1 MCAESFENWFRAV
14 LPRLEENAVIVIDN
28 APYHSRKKERI
39 PATNWNI
46 PKIKEWLQSKHITY
60 EDGMLKK
67 EFLCTVEQH
76 KSAYMSYVKDKMA
89 KSANKTVL
97 RIPPYH
103 CELNAIELVWA
114 QIKGYVAARNKT
126 FTIREVK
133 ELLEEAVTKVSPND
147 WDKCVRHV
155 IQKVENEMW
164 KLDNIREECEERLA
178 IDLNEDSVSSSE

>member
-1 MCAESFENWFRAV
+1 M
-14 LPRLEENAVIVIDN
+14 
-28 APYHSRKKERI
+28 PYHSRKKERI
-39 PATNWNI
+39 PATHWNI
-46 PKIKEWLQSKHITY
+46 PKIKEWLQSKHIPF

-67 EFLCTVEQH
+67 ELLCIVEQH
-76 KSAYMSYVKDKMA
+76 KSAYNSYVIDEMA

-126 FTIREVK
+126 FRMREVK
-133 ELLEEAVTKVSPND
+133 ELLEEAVRKVSPDD
-147 WDKCVRHV
+147 WDRCVRHV

-164 KLDNIREECEERLA
+164 KLDNIIEESEEHLA
-178 IDLNEDSVSSSE
+178 TDLNEDSVSSSE